1 MTNPLL
7 EEFKTPYET
16 APFDLIK
23 TSDFLPAFQAEVK
36 IAEKEI
42 DQIAQNPEPPTFSNT
57 LEALSFSGEKLEV
70 ISSIFFNLN
79 SAQTSEELQKTAQ
92 SVSVLLTEFSAKISH
107 NETLFKRIQTV
118 YNAKESLTLDPEQTT
133 LLEKTYKDFV
143 RGGALLSHTDK
154 KKLESINKELGQK
167 SLKFGEN
174 LLASTHAYSKNLQ
187 EASALEGLSKSQI
200 EPYAIEAQEREE
212 TGYTITL
219 QYPSYV
225 PAMTYLKDREL
236 RKELYFANS
245 AKSFD
250 LGIYDNQSLIKEIT
264 SLRED
269 KAKLLGYDSFA
280 QYVLEERMAKSP
292 KEVSSFLHEL
302 LTKAT
307 PFAEKEIEILKSYAK
322 EDGIELL
329 EAWDHAYYAEK
340 RRQKELKINEEE
352 LRDYFPLQSSLEA
365 VFDLAHRLFGLK
377 FELIKDI
384 PLYHPDVQT
393 YLVSENGK
401 EKAILYTDFHPRK
414 EKRSGAWMTSY
425 KSQFKKGE
433 REQRPHISVVCNF
446 TKPTQTTPSL
456 LTFQE
461 LTTLFHEFGH
471 AIHGILADTHYP
483 NLSGTSVKWDFV
495 ELPSQFLENYCYE
508 PEFLQSFS
516 KHYKTGEPLPLEQ
529 IQKLSKSK
537 SFMEGYQTLRQVGFG
552 LLDLAYHSISSPVDD
567 VKTFETNAT
576 LGTNLYPLHEKTAMS
591 PGFAHIFQGGY
602 AAGYYSYK
610 WAEVLEADAFDLF
623 KEKGLFDPE
632 TAAKYKKLLSAGGSI
647 DPMVLYKRFRGREPQ
662 VESLLKRAFGTN

>member
-1 MTNPLL
+1 MTNPLI

-23 TSDFLPAFQAEVK
+23 TQHFLPAFQAEVK

-42 DQIAQNPEPPTFSNT
+42 DQIAQNPELPTFSNT
-57 LEALSFSGEKLEV
+57 IEALSFSGEKLEV

-79 SAQTSEELQKTAQ
+79 SAQTSEQLQQAAQ
-92 SVSVLLTEFSAKISH
+92 EVSVLLTEFSAKISH
-107 NETLFKRIQTV
+107 NEDLFKRIKTLYEQ
-118 YNAKESLTLDPEQTT
+118 KESLELDPEQTT

-143 RGGALLSHTDK
+143 RGGALLSSEDK
-154 KKLESINKELGQK
+154 KKLENINKELGQK

-174 LLASTHAYSKNLQ
+174 LLASTNAYSKNIQ
-187 EASALEGLSKSQI
+187 NEQQLEGLSKSQM
-200 EPYAIEAQEREE
+200 EAYQIEAKERGEA
-212 TGYTITL
+212 GFTITL
-219 QYPSYV
+219 QYPSYL
-225 PAMTYLKDREL
+225 PAMTYLKDRDL
-236 RKELYFANS
+236 RKELYFANA

-250 LGIYDNQSLIKEIT
+250 QGKYDNQNLIKEIT
-264 SLRED
+264 SLREN

-292 KEVSSFLHEL
+292 MEVSDFLHEL

-307 PFAEKEIEILKSYAK
+307 PYAEKELEILKSYARH
-322 EDGIELL
+322 DGIEQM

-340 RRQKELKINEEE
+340 RRQKELELNEEE
-352 LRDYFPLQSSLEA
+352 LREYFPLQSAIEA
-365 VFDLAHRLFGLK
+365 VFDLANRLFGLK
-377 FELIKDI
+377 FELVENI

-393 YLVSENGK
+393 YLVSEQGK

-425 KSQFKKGE
+425 KSQFKKG
-433 REQRPHISVVCNF
+433 RKEQRPHISVVCNF

-508 PEFLQSFS
+508 PEFLQSFA

-529 IQKLSKSK
+529 IHKLSKSK

-552 LLDLAYHSISSPVDD
+552 LLDLAYHSLSSPVED

-576 LGTNLYPLHEKTAMS
+576 LGTNLYPVHEKTAIS
-591 PGFAHIFQGGY
+591 PAFAHIFQGGY

-632 TAAKYKKLLSAGGSI
+632 TAAKYKALLSAGGSI
-647 DPMVLYKRFRGREPQ
+647 DPMVLYKRFRGREPK
-662 VESLLKRAFGTN
+662 VESLLKRAFRSN